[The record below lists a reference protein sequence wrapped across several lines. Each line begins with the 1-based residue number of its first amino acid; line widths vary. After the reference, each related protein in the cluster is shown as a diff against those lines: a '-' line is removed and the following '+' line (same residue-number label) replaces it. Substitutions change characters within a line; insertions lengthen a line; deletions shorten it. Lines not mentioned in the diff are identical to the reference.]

1 MLLSPERKV
10 SFTPYPSIG
19 SALSGVNDEAE
30 DMKITTILTR
40 IIGNV
45 MSAILDIVLKP
56 KVFSI
61 IVIVTN
67 IKMTISISIFG
78 KYISTKLSAKVLIT
92 NPDIVRKYIHI
103 AIPKIFFRSFPPC
116 KFTYVYQVLFWKVSE
131 YFRRYIK
138 NNSRYGKYIY

>member
-10 SFTPYPSIG
+10 SLTPYPSIG

-45 MSAILDIVLKP
+45 IKAILDIVLKP

-67 IKMTISISIFG
+67 IKITISISIFG

-103 AIPKIFFRSFPPC
+103 ATPNIFLRSFPPC
-116 KFTYVYQVLFWKVSE
+116 KFTYVYEVLFWKVT
-131 YFRRYIK
+131 
-138 NNSRYGKYIY
+138 